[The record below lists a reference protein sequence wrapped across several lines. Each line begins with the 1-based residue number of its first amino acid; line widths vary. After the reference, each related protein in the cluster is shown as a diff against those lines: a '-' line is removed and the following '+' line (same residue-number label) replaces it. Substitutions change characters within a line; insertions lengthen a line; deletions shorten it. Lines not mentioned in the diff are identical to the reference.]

1 MSNAIQIDAFTIA
14 INEKENFRLENIYCT
29 DVFDTLKNGK
39 LRNLA
44 PIIPKVRQD
53 CRRKHS
59 ESNK

>member
-14 INEKENFRLENIYCT
+14 INEKESFRLENIYCT

-39 LRNLA
+39 LRSSA
-44 PIIPKVRQD
+44 PIIPKARQD